1 MFDTL
6 SVGSG
11 NRQFTNVQL
20 ELSNRVFYP
29 QERMKPH
36 REVARI
42 NRNLMRYSRQF
53 NDYLRGPTIDINSF
67 KKLCGILY
75 LTLQNQ
81 EKEMKAGST
90 KL

>member
-20 ELSNRVFYP
+20 ELSNGVFYP
-29 QERMKPH
+29 QERMEPH

-42 NRNLMRYSRQF
+42 NRTLMRYSRQF
-53 NDYLRGPTIDINSF
+53 NDYLRGPTIDKFLQETLRHFVLDLTKSGRRNESWF
-67 KKLCGILY
+67 NKL
-75 LTLQNQ
+75 
-81 EKEMKAGST
+81 
-90 KL
+90 